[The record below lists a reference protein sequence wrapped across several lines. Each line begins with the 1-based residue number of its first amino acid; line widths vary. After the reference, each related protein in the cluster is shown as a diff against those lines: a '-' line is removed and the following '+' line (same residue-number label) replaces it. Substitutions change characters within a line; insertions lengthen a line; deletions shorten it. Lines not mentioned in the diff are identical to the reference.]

1 MAGILIN
8 LFIKIIFYPLLCLI
22 YSGLLGLPS
31 LVFKDLC
38 ISFHYFVIPSLRTP
52 PHDVG
57 VGQAE
62 SPAMWD
68 QNPGSGILSQK
79 AGLFYQGVVGFLE
92 NLCLGSLSRTG

>member
-8 LFIKIIFYPLLCLI
+8 LFIKIIFYPSLCLI

-62 SPAMWD
+62 SPAAWD
-68 QNPGSGILSQK
+68 QGTPG
-79 AGLFYQGVVGFLE
+79 GLE
-92 NLCLGSLSRTG
+92 SCPKRLGYSIKEY